1 MAPRAPAATR
11 CPATRAMAAA
21 AAPVAAPAITEV
33 MKVCVGSRVVA
44 SAFLIICAS
53 ARQALPCPHPLQ
65 MNGSSTHHPTD
76 SPLLE
81 IALQDYEALCSK
93 LREVSA
99 LGGISG
105 LLGCEWPERSSWHGS
120 QKAPCTD
127 ARRWPLQL
135 FPRPAVQQLP
145 AFQQHFYLPLLAVCR
160 G

>member
-1 MAPRAPAATR
+1 VLAA
-11 CPATRAMAAA
+11 
-21 AAPVAAPAITEV
+21 
-33 MKVCVGSRVVA
+33 VVA
-44 SAFLIICAS
+44 SAFLVICTS
-53 ARQALPCPHPLQ
+53 ARQALPCPQLLQ
-65 MNGSSTHHPTD
+65 TVIASPPTQLINR
-76 SPLLE
+76 SCNV
-81 IALQDYEALCSK
+81 ILQDYEALCSK